1 MDKDYIIEL
10 ISLKLRLIRTESGYT
25 QEKMANVL
33 GISKK
38 TLVQIEKGRT
48 TAGWTHVVAVCA
60 LFRNS
65 EVLQSVLGDEPLE
78 VVETVAHRSIDR
90 PKGKTLGGRVWWRE
104 IDCKG
109 DFRMQQN
116 LISHHYRILDSYDD
130 LWYSTFEKEEAMARL
145 DELASE
151 NGGIQ

>member
-1 MDKDYIIEL
+1 MDKDYITAL
-10 ISLKLRLIRTESGYT
+10 ISSKLRLIRTESGYT

-38 TLVQIEKGRT
+38 TLVQIEKGRS
-48 TAGWTHVVAVCA
+48 TAGWAYIVAVCA

-90 PKGKTLGGRVWWRE
+90 PKRKTLGGRVWWRE
-104 IDCKG
+104 VARKG
-109 DFRMQQN
+109 DFRLQQN

-130 LWYSTFEKEEAMARL
+130 LWFSTFEKQDALARL
-145 DELASE
+145 DELIHE
-151 NGGIQ
+151 NDGVE